1 MCFAERLESLGLS
14 QLTTRRVRSDYKSP
28 LSGINEVDKGLF
40 FEFDSES
47 KRGHTRKLFK
57 RRSRLDIRKYM
68 YTFSNRIVDKW
79 NSLSQDCIN
88 YTTID
93 AFKEHIQKHLEPETL
108 YSLLLSAEL
117 SLVASVNSVNLV
129 IEFRCATC

>member
-1 MCFAERLESLGLS
+1 
-14 QLTTRRVRSDYKSP
+14 
-28 LSGINEVDKGLF
+28 
-40 FEFDSES
+40 
-47 KRGHTRKLFK
+47 
-57 RRSRLDIRKYM
+57 M

-93 AFKEHIQKHLEPETL
+93 AFKEHIQKHLEPETF

-117 SLVASVNSVNLV
+117 SLVASVNSMNLV